1 MLVVVGVL
9 GLVPGL
15 GGLLIFALL
24 LFGLGGLAWQVYRAI
39 ATR

>member
-1 MLVVVGVL
+1 VVGVL

-24 LFGLGGLAWQVYRAI
+24 LFGLGGLSWQVYRAV
-39 ATR
+39 AVN